1 LSRSLG
7 VNYGIAVNCGMGFPI
22 SDDKGIAEFLESTRG
37 QPVFVG
43 MQAEGREW
51 VRFFSPEAVARF
63 DYVFTDAMTFANKNG
78 RRMRLWIPD
87 EVEVGD
93 KQEFTDMLVEQIVRI
108 MDNEP
113 IDIYVN
119 PTVLPETIAAEYD
132 SLWTPERMKK
142 VIDAAVRNGVAIE
155 INNRYRLPSAAFIRR
170 AKKAGVKFTI
180 GTNNADRDLG
190 RIEYALQMI
199 RECGLT
205 WQNMWMPKPDG
216 QKPIQT
222 RGFKKN

>member
-1 LSRSLG
+1 
-7 VNYGIAVNCGMGFPI
+7 
-22 SDDKGIAEFLESTRG
+22 
-37 QPVFVG
+37 

-51 VRFFSPEAVARF
+51 VRLFSPQAVARF
-63 DYVFTDAMTFANKNG
+63 DYVFTDAMTFTNEKG

-93 KQEFTDMLVEQIVRI
+93 KQEFMNTLVERIVGI

-119 PTVLPETIAAEYD
+119 PTVLPESIAAEYEA
-132 SLWTPERMKK
+132 LWTAERVEK
-142 VIDAAVRNGVAIE
+142 VIDAALRNGIALE
-155 INNRYRLPSAAFIRR
+155 INNRYRLPRAAFIRK

-180 GTNNADRDLG
+180 GTNNAGSDLG
-190 RIEYALQMI
+190 RIEYALQMV

-222 RGFKKN
+222 RGFK

>member
-1 LSRSLG
+1 MR
-7 VNYGIAVNCGMGFPI
+7 
-22 SDDKGIAEFLESTRG
+22 R

-51 VRFFSPEAVARF
+51 VRLFSPAAVARF
-63 DYVFTDAMTFANKNG
+63 DYVFTDAMTFTNRNG

-93 KQEFTDMLVEQIVRI
+93 KQELMDMLVERIVGI

-119 PTVLPETIAAEYD
+119 PTFLPASITAEYD
-132 SLWTPERMKK
+132 VLWTPERMKR

-155 INNRYRLPSAAFIRR
+155 INNRYRLPGPAFIRM
-170 AKKAGVKFTI
+170 AKQAGVKFTI

-205 WQNMWMPKPDG
+205 WQNMWMPRPDG
-216 QKPIQT
+216 RKPIQA
-222 RGFKKN
+222 RGFKNN